1 MKRDLIKA
9 LYAYGIRYA
18 EKEGVGTVK
27 LQHLKYSQLA
37 FLLAKLEKGEQI

>member
-9 LYAYGIRYA
+9 LRGYGIRYA
-18 EKEGVGTVK
+18 EKEGAGLVK

-37 FLLAKLEKGEQI
+37 FLLFKVEQGEKI